1 MRKLNM
7 ETSTVFSG
15 VPDSLAAMEIRW
27 RLRARDLPLFV
38 ISCVPPLCVLRDIVR
53 QNGLS
58 GGTQFRS
65 VFLPRCVLL
74 VRHVRV
80 YSAGE
85 RASCTISTKTF
96 LVSAGLRTSRKNAM
110 RAPRTP
116 SGVFNRT

>member
-1 MRKLNM
+1 VSPACQICWL
-7 ETSTVFSG
+7 TQGSG
-15 VPDSLAAMEIRW
+15 LAF
-27 RLRARDLPLFV
+27 FV
-38 ISCVPPLCVLRDIVR
+38 ISCVPPVCVLREIVR

-65 VFLPRCVLL
+65 VFLVRCVLL

-80 YSAGE
+80 YSADE
-85 RASCTISTKTF
+85 RACCTISTKTF

-116 SGVFNRT
+116 SGLFNRT